1 VRRDPDRGC
10 EVLADLRICL
20 GPAARRITASVVDR
34 EPALLGPEPDSGD
47 APAVKAEAPPMRAP
61 TPAPERVR
69 APTARPVRREAGTTV
84 NVVGFWRRSAAAGID
99 LAVIIPVASLLT
111 WIASAIAGVH
121 IPRSNMHGPDF
132 WLDLFLASD
141 PALLMALGLFT
152 AIGCIYLFVF
162 QVTMGRTLGMHV
174 LKIRVIDLWG
184 DTPSNARCAARTA
197 GYVASALTLFLGF
210 LWIGF
215 DSEKRGLH
223 DWIAG
228 TYVIRG

>member
-1 VRRDPDRGC
+1 MRRDTAG
-10 EVLADLRICL
+10 RICHR
-20 GPAARRITASVVDR
+20 PHARRITAVVDR
-34 EPALLGPEPDSGD
+34 EPALLGADPASD
-47 APAVKAEAPPMRAP
+47 APVPPAEPVVA
-61 TPAPERVR
+61 R
-69 APTARPVRREAGTTV
+69 APTARPVRRDATTTV
-84 NVVGFWRRSAAAGID
+84 HVVGFWKRAAAAAID
-99 LAVIIPVASLLT
+99 LAIVLPVAALFI

-121 IPRSNMHGPDF
+121 IPRANMHGPDF

-152 AIGCIYLFVF
+152 AIGSIYLFVF

-174 LKIRVIDLWG
+174 LKLRVIDVFG
-184 DTPSNARCAARTA
+184 DAPSNTRCAIRTA
-197 GYVASALTLFLGF
+197 GYVANALTFFLGF

-228 TYVIRG
+228 TYVVKA

>member
-1 VRRDPDRGC
+1 LLGADPGS
-10 EVLADLRICL
+10 
-20 GPAARRITASVVDR
+20 T
-34 EPALLGPEPDSGD
+34 EPARPEP
-47 APAVKAEAPPMRAP
+47 EPPTAATVDVHAP
-61 TPAPERVR
+61 TEPLTPSVERAAPLR
-69 APTARPVRREAGTTV
+69 APTARPRADKGQTV
-84 NVVGFWRRSAAAGID
+84 HVVGFWKRAAAAAVD
-99 LAVIIPVASLLT
+99 LAVVVPVAALLT
-111 WIASAIAGVH
+111 WITAAIAGVH

-174 LKIRVIDLWG
+174 LKLRVIDVWG
-184 DTPSNARCAARTA
+184 DTPSNTRCAIRTA
-197 GYVASALTLFLGF
+197 GYLASALTFFLGF

>member
-1 VRRDPDRGC
+1 M
-10 EVLADLRICL
+10 
-20 GPAARRITASVVDR
+20 
-34 EPALLGPEPDSGD
+34 LGPEPEDPDSSD
-47 APAVKAEAPPMRAP
+47 RDESVPVKAPARAPSVPPRRVDAHAPTEPLNPTMDRAP
-61 TPAPERVR
+61 TEQVPTNKTVPAAAPR
-69 APTARPVRREAGTTV
+69 AATARPATRRDAGPSV
-84 NVVGFWRRSAAAGID
+84 HVVGFWRRLAAAAID
-99 LAVIIPVASLLT
+99 LGVVVPVAALLT
-111 WIASAIAGVH
+111 WITSAIAGVH
-121 IPRSNMHGPDF
+121 IPRSNMHGADF

-174 LKIRVIDLWG
+174 LKLRVIDVWG
-184 DTPSNARCAARTA
+184 DTPSNARCAIRTA
-197 GYVASALTLFLGF
+197 GYLASALTLFLGF

-228 TYVIRG
+228 TYVIKG

>member
-1 VRRDPDRGC
+1 M
-10 EVLADLRICL
+10 
-20 GPAARRITASVVDR
+20 TDR
-34 EPALLGPEPDSGD
+34 EPALLGDP
-47 APAVKAEAPPMRAP
+47 AEAPAKEP
-61 TPAPERVR
+61 TPAPAPRAPTERPAR
-69 APTARPVRREAGTTV
+69 APTARPRVDKGPSV
-84 NVVGFWRRSAAAGID
+84 HVVGFWKRAAAAGID
-99 LAVIIPVASLLT
+99 LAIIVPVASLLT
-111 WIASAIAGVH
+111 WITAAIAGVH

-174 LKIRVIDLWG
+174 LKLRVIDLWG
-184 DTPSNARCAARTA
+184 DTPSNTRCAVRTA
-197 GYVASALTLFLGF
+197 GYLANALTFFLGF

-228 TYVIRG
+228 TYVIKG